1 MFVYSRNLRLLRVA
15 FAFILLTCFV
25 IAADAQISS
34 IPDGASQ
41 TGFGGAHAIVGTIFG
56 PSGRPIES
64 RVRVRL
70 SSMTKGDRTANT
82 NETGNFAF
90 RGLPNGSYTI
100 SVDKEKE
107 FEPVSQSVDIRVMA
121 GSPGGQTYTLNIR
134 LVNKEGKA
142 AKPAVLNAEFVNVPA
157 PARAYYD
164 TAVELGKKGD
174 HAAAIEELKKA
185 IKEHPKF
192 TLAFNEMGVQHL
204 RLGQFE
210 DADAAFQQ
218 ALKVDSNSFA
228 ALINR
233 GIVNVSMKRHG
244 EAIPILRKAV
254 KIDDKSAVAHYF
266 LGQALANLGLFDD
279 AEKELQFSLQLGKEQ
294 MKEAHRI
301 LAIIYADRGA
311 KAQAAGELETYLKL
325 TPDAPDA
332 EDLKEMIR
340 KLKGVDE

>member
-1 MFVYSRNLRLLRVA
+1 MYKFAGRGSRSYAIFALFCLCFAGTA
-15 FAFILLTCFV
+15 F
-25 IAADAQISS
+25 AQISS
-34 IPDGASQ
+34 IPDSASQ
-41 TGFGGAHAIVGTIFG
+41 TGLGGAHAIVGTIFG

-70 SSMTKGDRTANT
+70 SSMTSGDRTATT

-100 SVDKEKE
+100 SVDKEKDY
-107 FEPVSQSVDIRVMA
+107 EPVSQSVDVRVFA
-121 GSPGGQTYTLNIR
+121 GSPAQTYTLNIR
-134 LVNKEGKA
+134 LALKAGKA
-142 AKPAVLNAEFVNVPA
+142 AKPAVLNAEFADVPA
-157 PARAYYD
+157 PARAFYD
-164 TAVELGKKGD
+164 AAVDLGKKGQ
-174 HAAAIEELKKA
+174 HAAAVEELKKA
-185 IKEHPKF
+185 IQQHPKF

-204 RLGQFE
+204 RMSQLE

-218 ALKVDSNSFA
+218 ALKIDPESSA
-228 ALINR
+228 ALVNR
-233 GIVNVSMKRHG
+233 GITNVMMKRHG

-254 KIDDKSAVAHYF
+254 KINDQSAVAHYF

-279 AEKELQFSLQLGKEQ
+279 AEKELQYSLQLGKEQ

-332 EDLKEMIR
+332 ENLKEMIR
-340 KLKGVDE
+340 KLKAVNE